1 MNDELQKQYI
11 IAVGLDDSIRSWKA
25 FQEAMLL
32 AKRKN
37 ASLHIV
43 SIQEAI
49 EASYSAGEVLAAEKT
64 SREKLESAQIKARLM
79 AQDEGLSVKTS
90 IVSGSSAAALVDYV
104 KKNDISLL
112 VAGDTG
118 LISGEVGRVEVN
130 PDHANVA
137 FEHQPATSLDFCPR
151 RSQQGSA

>member
-1 MNDELQKQYI
+1 MNDELQNQYI

-90 IVSGSSAAALVDYV
+90 IVSGNSAAALVDYV

-118 LISGEVGRVEVN
+118 HSSIWGVLIGNTAEKLVR
-130 PDHANVA
+130 D
-137 FEHQPATSLDFCPR
+137 CPCSVMIVR
-151 RSQQGSA
+151 

>member
-118 LISGEVGRVEVN
+118 HSSIWGVLIGNTAEKLVR
-130 PDHANVA
+130 D
-137 FEHQPATSLDFCPR
+137 CPCSVMIVR
-151 RSQQGSA
+151 

>member
-1 MNDELQKQYI
+1 MNDELQNQYI

-64 SREKLESAQIKARLM
+64 SREKLESAQIKARLI

-90 IVSGSSAAALVDYV
+90 IVSGNSAAALVDYV

-118 LISGEVGRVEVN
+118 HSSIWGVLIGNTAEKLVR
-130 PDHANVA
+130 D
-137 FEHQPATSLDFCPR
+137 CPCSVMIVR
-151 RSQQGSA
+151 